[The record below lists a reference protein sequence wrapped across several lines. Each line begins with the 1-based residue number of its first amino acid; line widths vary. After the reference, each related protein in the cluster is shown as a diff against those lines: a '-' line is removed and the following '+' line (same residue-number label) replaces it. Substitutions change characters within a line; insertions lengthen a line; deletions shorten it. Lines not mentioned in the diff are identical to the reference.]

1 MTTPLHD
8 YDYATVRVVPCV
20 HREDFVT
27 VGVVL
32 HARTAGYL
40 AARLRR
46 DPAWLAARCPG
57 LDAATL
63 DRFLA
68 AYERVAEGGP
78 ESGPVGL
85 LPPSERFHW
94 LTAPRSAA
102 VQTSAVHTGRTADP
116 EATLDHLFAQHVAA
130 EQATPKRAR

>member
-1 MTTPLHD
+1 MSPPMHD

-32 HARTAGYL
+32 HARTAGFL

-46 DPAWLAARCPG
+46 DADWLAARCPG
-57 LDAATL
+57 LDVAMLERYL
-63 DRFLA
+63 D
-68 AYERVAEGGP
+68 AYERVARGGAEG
-78 ESGPVGL
+78 GPVGL
-85 LPPSERFHW
+85 YPPSERFHW
-94 LTAPRSAA
+94 LTAPRSTV

-116 EATLDHLFAQHVAA
+116 AATLDHLFAQAVEAG
-130 EQATPKRAR
+130 